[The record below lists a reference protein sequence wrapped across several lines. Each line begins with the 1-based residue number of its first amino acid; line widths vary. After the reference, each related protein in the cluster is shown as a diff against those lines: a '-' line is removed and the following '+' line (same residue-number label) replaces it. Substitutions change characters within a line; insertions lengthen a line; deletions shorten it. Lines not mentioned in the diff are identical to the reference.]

1 MKARS
6 SAIASMDHNNEIV
19 LKFLPRGASQRGKD
33 FNWGGGM
40 TPNAPRGDALVT
52 QLLFNN
58 L

>member
-33 FNWGGGM
+33 FNWGGYD
-40 TPNAPRGDALVT
+40 PQCPPWRRPCYPVT
-52 QLLFNN
+52 VQ
-58 L
+58 

>member
-33 FNWGGGM
+33 FNRRGM